1 MSRHLSVPISETV
14 TVYGRARVTNIV
26 VNEPSL
32 LWRLSGTALVG
43 STSEL
48 AVERSRTVIRKIA
61 TAEGNA
67 LGTVCDLPG

>member
-1 MSRHLSVPISETV
+1 MSRHFSLSISETRDRS
-14 TVYGRARVTNIV
+14 RARVTNIV